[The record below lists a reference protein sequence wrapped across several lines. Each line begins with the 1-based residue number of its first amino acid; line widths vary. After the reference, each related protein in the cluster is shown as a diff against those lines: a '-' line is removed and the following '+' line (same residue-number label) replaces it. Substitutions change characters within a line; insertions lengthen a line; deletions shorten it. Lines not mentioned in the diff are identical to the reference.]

1 MNIRLVLN
9 LLGKAL
15 MVEGALMLPSLG
27 VSLYYGQGDWRALV
41 YAAALV
47 AAVGG
52 ILQLCARPRND
63 NLRAREGF
71 ATVALIWVFMSF
83 FGGMPFHIGG
93 YMSITDSF
101 FECASGFTTTGAT
114 ILANVEVLPRGL
126 MFWRSFTHWV
136 GGMGVLVLSLALVPH
151 MGGRALHLLKAEST
165 GPAPGKLVPRIE
177 KSAKL
182 LYLLYVALSIVQVIA
197 LLLCGMDLYDALIH
211 MFGTAGTGGFSNYAQ
226 SVGHFDS
233 VAIDL
238 VISTFMLLFGVN
250 FSVYFL
256 LFTGHW
262 RAGLRNEELRVYLGV
277 VALAVLLIAV
287 NIAPNV
293 ASFAEALRESYFQV
307 SSIITTTGFA
317 TQNFDLWPQFS
328 RTILVVLMLLGAC
341 AGSTGGGIKV
351 IRATL
356 LFKSIGREVSRVI
369 RPRSVTVVRSES
381 RVVDESTLTQVQVF
395 FFVYLLVTAVATLI
409 VSLDGFS
416 FETNLT
422 ASLSA
427 ISNIG
432 PGLGMVGP
440 TGSFAPFST
449 LSKWVLSTC
458 MLMGRLEIYP
468 VLMLFAPSIW
478 KRN

>member
-1 MNIRLVLN
+1 MNIRLVLD

-63 NLRAREGF
+63 NQRAREGF

>member
-27 VSLYYGQGDWRALV
+27 VSLYYGQGDWRAIV